1 MTSVPTGAAQGAS
14 IWEALKQEIKA
25 AGPELGID
33 DIGFA
38 SADPFVSLKSLLE
51 QSRDKG
57 YASGFE
63 EPDIEKRVH
72 PALPDSEP
80 ASLIAIAVAYPSKMV
95 NPPKSEPGAY
105 RGIFARSAWGQDYH
119 QVLRA
124 AMDKLVNFIRER
136 VPEAIIESMVDTGA
150 LVDRAVSQRAGIGF
164 SAKNCSIISPKFGS
178 WIFLGELVTNIP
190 FPPDTPVTEDCG
202 ECTKCID
209 ACPTGALVGPGQ
221 LNAQRCISFLT
232 QTKGFLDEE
241 FMLKIGNRLYGCD
254 TCQIVCPKNRGKNWD
269 HHPEFHPDPEVVK
282 PLLLPLLDIGNR
294 EFKERFGQSSAA
306 WRGKKPIQRNAVIAL
321 GNFKDKSAVPKLTQ
335 VLKRDPRPELRGTAA
350 WALGRIG
357 GEDAMRAIGEA
368 AAIEQDGNVLSML
381 QKAKERLLSSETL
394 PDQSQ
399 AEQINM
405 KQQAQAKEQEQVASQ
420 AMQYTQTGFLAQA
433 RDTEFGKDT
442 PWTAN
447 VSKSE
452 NKGAGEEES
461 ASSVTSAKPEAAA
474 WKPSAVTGLHGKPV
488 YYDEVLTPIGTL
500 TLCATDEGLCHIDFG
515 AFHVREAHL
524 QQWARTWVGEYRYE
538 KNEEKLSEAAEQLR
552 QYFAG
557 ERKTFDLQL
566 EQYGTAFQLQVWQ
579 VLSDI
584 SYGEALT
591 HQQVAEKIGRPK
603 AVRAVLDAI
612 SKNPIPIIIPCH
624 RMSGKD
630 GTLVGYVGGLQTKE
644 QLLVL
649 EQQS

>member
-1 MTSVPTGAAQGAS
+1 
-14 IWEALKQEIKA
+14 
-25 AGPELGID
+25 
-33 DIGFA
+33 
-38 SADPFVSLKSLLE
+38 
-51 QSRDKG
+51 
-57 YASGFE
+57 
-63 EPDIEKRVH
+63 
-72 PALPDSEP
+72 
-80 ASLIAIAVAYPSKMV
+80 
-95 NPPKSEPGAY
+95 
-105 RGIFARSAWGQDYH
+105 
-119 QVLRA
+119 
-124 AMDKLVNFIRER
+124 
-136 VPEAIIESMVDTGA
+136 
-150 LVDRAVSQRAGIGF
+150 
-164 SAKNCSIISPKFGS
+164 
-178 WIFLGELVTNIP
+178 
-190 FPPDTPVTEDCG
+190 
-202 ECTKCID
+202 
-209 ACPTGALVGPGQ
+209 

-350 WALGRIG
+350 WALSRIG

-394 PDQSQ
+394 PDPSQ
-399 AEQINM
+399 AEQVNVA
-405 KQQAQAKEQEQVASQ
+405 KQVHAIEQERVDIEGVVKDGQTEFLSQ
-420 AMQYTQTGFLAQA
+420 I
-433 RDTEFGKDT
+433 RDTEFGKDIQ
-442 PWTAN
+442 WTTN
-447 VSKSE
+447 GSKSE
-452 NKGAGEEES
+452 GEGEPEQS
-461 ASSVTSAKPEAAA
+461 VSSGRSEAAA

-500 TLCATDEGLCHIDFG
+500 TVCATDEGLCHIDFG

-538 KNEEKLSEAAEQLR
+538 KNEERLSEAAKQLG

-557 ERKTFDLQL
+557 ERTTFDLKL
-566 EQYGTAFQLQVWQ
+566 KQYGTAFQLQVWE

-624 RMSGKD
+624 RISGKD
-630 GTLVGYVGGLQTKE
+630 GTLVGYAGGLQTKE
-644 QLLVL
+644 QLLAL

>member
-1 MTSVPTGAAQGAS
+1 MTSVQTGAAQAGS
-14 IWEALKQEIKA
+14 VWEQLKQEIKA
-25 AGPELGID
+25 AAPGLGID
-33 DIGFA
+33 DVGFA
-38 SADPFVSLKSLLE
+38 SAEPFVSLKSLLE
-51 QSRDKG
+51 QHRDNG

-63 EPDIEKRVH
+63 EPDIEKRVR
-72 PALPDSEP
+72 PALKEGGP

-105 RGIFARSAWGQDYH
+105 RGILARSAWGRDYH
-119 QVLRA
+119 HVLRE
-124 AMDKLVNFIRER
+124 AMDKLVQFIRER
-136 VPEAIIESMVDTGA
+136 VPEAMIESMVDTGA

-178 WIFLGELVTNIP
+178 WIYLGELVTNIP
-190 FPPDTPVTEDCG
+190 FQPDTPVTEDCG

-221 LNAQRCISFLT
+221 LNAQRCISFIT
-232 QTKGFLDEE
+232 QTKGFVDEE

-269 HHPEFHPDPEVVK
+269 HHPDLQPDPEIVK

-321 GNFKDKSAVPKLTQ
+321 GNFKDKSAVPKLTE

-350 WALGRIG
+350 WALSRIG

-368 AAIEQDGNVLSML
+368 AANEQDGNVLSML
-381 QKAKERLLSSETL
+381 QKAKERLSSSGSL
-394 PDQSQ
+394 PEKPQVGLTSD
-399 AEQINM
+399 
-405 KQQAQAKEQEQVASQ
+405 KQQEEQKNESTGTDSNASGQ
-420 AMQYTQTGFLAQA
+420 PVKQ
-433 RDTEFGKDT
+433 
-442 PWTAN
+442 
-447 VSKSE
+447 
-452 NKGAGEEES
+452 
-461 ASSVTSAKPEAAA
+461 EAAA
-474 WKPSAVTGLHGKPV
+474 WKPSPVTGLHGTPV
-488 YYDEVLTPIGTL
+488 FYDEVLTPIGTL
-500 TLCATDEGLCHIDFG
+500 TLCATEKGLCHIDFG

-524 QQWARTWVGEYRYE
+524 QQWARTWIGEYRYE
-538 KNEEKLSEAAEQLR
+538 KNEEKLSEAAKQLQ

-557 ERKTFDLQL
+557 ERKSFELEMDLL
-566 EQYGTAFQLQVWQ
+566 GTPFQLQVWQ

-584 SYGEALT
+584 SYGEAST
-591 HQQVAEKIGRPK
+591 HQQVAETIGRPK

-624 RMSGKD
+624 RISGKD

-644 QLLVL
+644 QLLAL

>member
-1 MTSVPTGAAQGAS
+1 MTSVRTGAAQAAS
-14 IWEALKQEIKA
+14 VWETLKQEIKA

-72 PALPDSEP
+72 PALQGGEP
-80 ASLIAIAVAYPSKMV
+80 ASLIAIAVAYPSKMI

-119 QVLRA
+119 QVLRT

-136 VPEAIIESMVDTGA
+136 VPEAMIESMVDTGA

-294 EFKERFGQSSAA
+294 EFKERFGQSSAS

-350 WALGRIG
+350 WALSRIG

-381 QKAKERLLSSETL
+381 QKAKERLMSSTAL
-394 PDQSQ
+394 PEQPQ
-399 AEQINM
+399 AGN
-405 KQQAQAKEQEQVASQ
+405 ASK
-420 AMQYTQTGFLAQA
+420 L
-433 RDTEFGKDT
+433 E
-442 PWTAN
+442 
-447 VSKSE
+447 SKSE
-452 NKGAGEEES
+452 GEPERTTETNGEPS
-461 ASSVTSAKPEAAA
+461 ASTDKSGEAAA
-474 WKPSAVTGLHGKPV
+474 WKPSPVTGLHGKPV
-488 YYDEVLTPIGTL
+488 YYDELLTPIGTL

-524 QQWARTWVGEYRYE
+524 QQWARTWIGEYRYE
-538 KNEEKLSEAAEQLR
+538 KNEEKLSEAAKQLR
-552 QYFAG
+552 EYFAG

-566 EQYGTAFQLQVWQ
+566 ERYGTAFQLQVWQ
-579 VLSDI
+579 VLTDI

-591 HQQVAEKIGRPK
+591 HQEVAEKIGRPK

-612 SKNPIPIIIPCH
+612 SKNPIPIVIPCH

-644 QLLVL
+644 QLLTL
-649 EQQS
+649 EQQT

>member
-1 MTSVPTGAAQGAS
+1 MTSVWTGAAQSVSA
-14 IWEALKQEIKA
+14 WETLKQEIKA

-38 SADPFVSLKSLLE
+38 AADPFVSLKSLLE

-72 PALPDSEP
+72 PALQDGEP
-80 ASLIAIAVAYPSKMV
+80 ASLIAIVVAYPSKMV

-105 RGIFARSAWGQDYH
+105 RGILARSAWGQDYH
-119 QVLRA
+119 QVLRK
-124 AMDKLVNFIRER
+124 AMDKLVAFIRER

-164 SAKNCSIISPKFGS
+164 SAKNCAIISPKFGS

-350 WALGRIG
+350 WALSRIG

-394 PDQSQ
+394 PDPSQ
-399 AEQINM
+399 AEQVNM
-405 KQQAQAKEQEQVASQ
+405 KPQGQEKKQELADATLAVQHTPIKEMSEV
-420 AMQYTQTGFLAQA
+420 
-433 RDTEFGKDT
+433 RDVEFGEEAQGK
-442 PWTAN
+442 AG
-447 VSKSE
+447 V
-452 NKGAGEEES
+452 NKGEKDSES
-461 ASSVTSAKPEAAA
+461 EQPVSSSKPEAAA

-488 YYDEVLTPIGTL
+488 YYDELLTPIGTL
-500 TLCATDEGLCHIDFG
+500 TLCATDEGLCHINFG
-515 AFHVREAHL
+515 AYHVREAYL
-524 QQWARTWVGEYRYE
+524 QQWARTWIGEYRYE
-538 KNEEKLSEAAEQLR
+538 KNEEKLSEAATQLR
-552 QYFAG
+552 QYFSG
-557 ERKTFDLQL
+557 DRKTFDLQL
-566 EQYGTAFQLQVWQ
+566 KRYGTPFQLQVWQ

-591 HQQVAEKIGRPK
+591 HEQVAEKIGRPK

-612 SKNPIPIIIPCH
+612 HKNPIPIIIPCH
-624 RMSGKD
+624 RISGKD
-630 GTLVGYVGGLQTKE
+630 GALVSYVGGLQTKE
-644 QLLVL
+644 HLLAL
-649 EQQS
+649 EHQS

>member
-1 MTSVPTGAAQGAS
+1 MTSVRTGAAQAAS
-14 IWEALKQEIKA
+14 VWETLKQEIKA

-72 PALPDSEP
+72 PALQGGEP
-80 ASLIAIAVAYPSKMV
+80 ASLIAIAVAYPSKMI

-119 QVLRA
+119 QVLRT
-124 AMDKLVNFIRER
+124 AMDKLVSFIRER
-136 VPEAIIESMVDTGA
+136 VPEAMIESMVDTGA

-164 SAKNCSIISPKFGS
+164 SAKNCAIISPKFGS

-294 EFKERFGQSSAA
+294 EFKERFGQSSAS

-350 WALGRIG
+350 WALSRIG

-381 QKAKERLLSSETL
+381 QKAKERLMSSTAL
-394 PDQSQ
+394 PEQPQ
-399 AEQINM
+399 AGN
-405 KQQAQAKEQEQVASQ
+405 ASK
-420 AMQYTQTGFLAQA
+420 L
-433 RDTEFGKDT
+433 E
-442 PWTAN
+442 
-447 VSKSE
+447 SKSE
-452 NKGAGEEES
+452 GVLERTTETNGEQS
-461 ASSVTSAKPEAAA
+461 ASTDKSGEAAA
-474 WKPSAVTGLHGKPV
+474 WKPSPVTGLHGKPV
-488 YYDEVLTPIGTL
+488 YYDELLTPIGTL

-524 QQWARTWVGEYRYE
+524 QQWARTWIGEYRYE
-538 KNEEKLSEAAEQLR
+538 KNEEKLSEAAKQLR
-552 QYFAG
+552 EYFAG

-566 EQYGTAFQLQVWQ
+566 ERYGTAFQLQVWQ

-591 HQQVAEKIGRPK
+591 HQEVAEKIGRPK

-612 SKNPIPIIIPCH
+612 SKNPIPIVIPCH

-644 QLLVL
+644 QLLTL
-649 EQQS
+649 EQQT

>member
-1 MTSVPTGAAQGAS
+1 MTNVRTGAAQAAS
-14 IWEALKQEIKA
+14 VWEALKQEIKA
-25 AGPELGID
+25 AGPEMGID

-38 SADPFVSLKSLLE
+38 SADPFISLKSLLE

-63 EPDIEKRVH
+63 EPDIDKRVH

-209 ACPTGALVGPGQ
+209 ACPTGALIGPGQ

-350 WALGRIG
+350 WALSRIG

-381 QKAKERLLSSETL
+381 QKAEERLLSSETL
-394 PDQSQ
+394 PDRPQ
-399 AEQINM
+399 AEQVK
-405 KQQAQAKEQEQVASQ
+405 KQQADTVEAV
-420 AMQYTQTGFLAQA
+420 QYTQAASFSQA
-433 RDTEFGKDT
+433 RDTEFGEET
-442 PWTAN
+442 QRSAN
-447 VSKSE
+447 VIKSE
-452 NKGAGEEES
+452 SDGEPEQS
-461 ASSVTSAKPEAAA
+461 VASGRSEAAA

-500 TLCATDEGLCHIDFG
+500 TLCATDEGLCHLDFG

-538 KNEEKLSEAAEQLR
+538 KNEEKLSEATGQLV

-557 ERKTFDLQL
+557 ERTTFDLQL
-566 EQYGTAFQLQVWQ
+566 KQYGTAFQLQVWE

-591 HQQVAEKIGRPK
+591 HQEVAEKIGRPK
-603 AVRAVLDAI
+603 AIRAVLDAI

-624 RMSGKD
+624 RLSGKD

-644 QLLVL
+644 QLLTL
-649 EQQS
+649 EQ

>member
-1 MTSVPTGAAQGAS
+1 MTSVWTGAAQSVSA
-14 IWEALKQEIKA
+14 WETLKQEIKA

-38 SADPFVSLKSLLE
+38 AADPFVSLKSLLE

-72 PALPDSEP
+72 PALQDGEP

-105 RGIFARSAWGQDYH
+105 RGILARSAWGQDYH
-119 QVLRA
+119 QVLRK
-124 AMDKLVNFIRER
+124 AMDKLVAFIRER

-164 SAKNCSIISPKFGS
+164 SAKNCAIISPKFGS

-350 WALGRIG
+350 WALSRIG

-394 PDQSQ
+394 PDPSQ
-399 AEQINM
+399 AEQVNM
-405 KQQAQAKEQEQVASQ
+405 KPQGQEKKQELADATLAVQHTPIKEMSEV
-420 AMQYTQTGFLAQA
+420 
-433 RDTEFGKDT
+433 RDVEFGEEAQGK
-442 PWTAN
+442 AG
-447 VSKSE
+447 V
-452 NKGAGEEES
+452 NKGEKDSES
-461 ASSVTSAKPEAAA
+461 EQPVSSSKPEAAA

-488 YYDEVLTPIGTL
+488 YYDELLTPIGTL
-500 TLCATDEGLCHIDFG
+500 TLCATDEGLCHINFG
-515 AFHVREAHL
+515 AYHVREAYL
-524 QQWARTWVGEYRYE
+524 QQWARTWIGEYRYE
-538 KNEEKLSEAAEQLR
+538 KNEEKLSEAATQLR
-552 QYFAG
+552 QYFSG
-557 ERKTFDLQL
+557 DRKTFDLQL
-566 EQYGTAFQLQVWQ
+566 KRYGTPFQLQVWQ

-591 HQQVAEKIGRPK
+591 HEQVAEKIGRPK

-612 SKNPIPIIIPCH
+612 HKNPIPIIIPCH
-624 RMSGKD
+624 RISGKD
-630 GTLVGYVGGLQTKE
+630 GALVSYVGGLQTKE
-644 QLLVL
+644 HLLAL
-649 EQQS
+649 EHQS

>member
-1 MTSVPTGAAQGAS
+1 MTSVQTGAAQAGS
-14 IWEALKQEIKA
+14 VWEQLKQEIKA
-25 AGPELGID
+25 AAPGLGID
-33 DIGFA
+33 DVGFA
-38 SADPFVSLKSLLE
+38 SAEPFVSLKSLLE
-51 QSRDKG
+51 QHRANG
-57 YASGFE
+57 YESGFE
-63 EPDIEKRVH
+63 EPDIEKRVR
-72 PALPDSEP
+72 PALKEGEP
-80 ASLIAIAVAYPSKMV
+80 ASLIAIAVAYPSKMI

-105 RGIFARSAWGQDYH
+105 RGILARSAWGRDYH
-119 QVLRA
+119 HVLRE

-136 VPEAIIESMVDTGA
+136 VPEAMIESMVDTGA

-178 WIFLGELVTNIP
+178 WIYLGELVTNIP
-190 FPPDTPVTEDCG
+190 FQPDTPVTEDCG

-221 LNAQRCISFLT
+221 LNAQRCISFVT
-232 QTKGFLDEE
+232 QTKGFVDEE

-269 HHPEFHPDPEVVK
+269 HHPDLQPDPEIVK

-321 GNFKDKSAVPKLTQ
+321 GNFKDKSAVPKLTE

-350 WALGRIG
+350 WALSRIG

-368 AAIEQDGNVLSML
+368 AANEQDGNVLSML
-381 QKAKERLLSSETL
+381 QKAKERLRSSGSL
-394 PDQSQ
+394 PDKPQVGLVSD
-399 AEQINM
+399 
-405 KQQAQAKEQEQVASQ
+405 KQQEEQKNEPA
-420 AMQYTQTGFLAQA
+420 
-433 RDTEFGKDT
+433 DTNFNPPGQPK
-442 PWTAN
+442 
-447 VSKSE
+447 KQ
-452 NKGAGEEES
+452 
-461 ASSVTSAKPEAAA
+461 EAAA
-474 WKPSAVTGLHGKPV
+474 WKPSAVTGLHGTPV

-500 TLCATDEGLCHIDFG
+500 TLCATDKGLCHIDFG

-524 QQWARTWVGEYRYE
+524 QQWARTWIGEYRYE
-538 KNEEKLSEAAEQLR
+538 KNEEKLSEAAKQLQ

-557 ERKTFDLQL
+557 ERKSFELQL
-566 EQYGTAFQLQVWQ
+566 DLLGTPFQLQVWQ

-584 SYGEALT
+584 SYGEASS
-591 HQQVAEKIGRPK
+591 HQQVAETIGRPK

-624 RMSGKD
+624 RISGKD

-644 QLLVL
+644 QLLAL

>member
-1 MTSVPTGAAQGAS
+1 MTNVRTGAAQAAS
-14 IWEALKQEIKA
+14 VWEALKQEIKA

-38 SADPFVSLKSLLE
+38 SADPFISLKSLLE

-72 PALPDSEP
+72 PALQDSEP

-350 WALGRIG
+350 WALSRIG

-381 QKAKERLLSSETL
+381 QKAEERLLSSETL
-394 PDQSQ
+394 PDRPQ
-399 AEQINM
+399 AEQAK
-405 KQQAQAKEQEQVASQ
+405 KQQADKVEAV
-420 AMQYTQTGFLAQA
+420 QYTQAASFSQA
-433 RDTEFGKDT
+433 RDTEFGEET
-442 PWTAN
+442 QRTAN
-447 VSKSE
+447 VIKSE
-452 NKGAGEEES
+452 SDGEPEQS
-461 ASSVTSAKPEAAA
+461 VASGRSEAAS

-538 KNEEKLSEAAEQLR
+538 KNEEKLSEAAGQLG

-557 ERKTFDLQL
+557 ERTTFDLQL
-566 EQYGTAFQLQVWQ
+566 KQYGTAFQLQVWE

-591 HQQVAEKIGRPK
+591 HQEVAEKIGRPK

-630 GTLVGYVGGLQTKE
+630 GTLVGYAGGLQTKE
-644 QLLVL
+644 QLLAL